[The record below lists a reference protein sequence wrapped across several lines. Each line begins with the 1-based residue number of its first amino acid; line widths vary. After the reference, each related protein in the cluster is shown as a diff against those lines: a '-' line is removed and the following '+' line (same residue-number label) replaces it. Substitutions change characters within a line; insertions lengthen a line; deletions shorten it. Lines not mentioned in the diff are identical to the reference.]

1 MEREISDD
9 IEIANSFMLFQSI
22 RKSPAVDKTAS
33 VFDKLNLNVK
43 KKTHWTWDLWCK
55 YCLIHPWDARLT
67 FFQGMIGKIKTVE
80 QPANTSYKDKE
91 VLEF

>member
-33 VFDKLNLNVK
+33 DFDKLNLNVK
-43 KKTHWTWDLWCK
+43 KKNSLNMGFMMQILLD
-55 YCLIHPWDARLT
+55 
-67 FFQGMIGKIKTVE
+67 
-80 QPANTSYKDKE
+80 TS
-91 VLEF
+91 LGR

>member
-43 KKTHWTWDLWCK
+43 KKKNSLNMGFMMQILLD
-55 YCLIHPWDARLT
+55 
-67 FFQGMIGKIKTVE
+67 
-80 QPANTSYKDKE
+80 TS
-91 VLEF
+91 LGR

>member
-1 MEREISDD
+1 MEMEISDD

-43 KKTHWTWDLWCK
+43 KKKNSLNMGFMMQILLD
-55 YCLIHPWDARLT
+55 
-67 FFQGMIGKIKTVE
+67 
-80 QPANTSYKDKE
+80 TS
-91 VLEF
+91 LGR

>member
-33 VFDKLNLNVK
+33 VFDRLNLNVK
-43 KKTHWTWDLWCK
+43 KKK
-55 YCLIHPWDARLT
+55 KLIEHGIYDAN
-67 FFQGMIGKIKTVE
+67 I
-80 QPANTSYKDKE
+80 A
-91 VLEF
+91 

>member
-43 KKTHWTWDLWCK
+43 KKKNSLNLGFMMQILLD
-55 YCLIHPWDARLT
+55 
-67 FFQGMIGKIKTVE
+67 
-80 QPANTSYKDKE
+80 TS
-91 VLEF
+91 LGR

>member
-1 MEREISDD
+1 MEREISDH

-43 KKTHWTWDLWCK
+43 KKKNSLNMGFMMQILLD
-55 YCLIHPWDARLT
+55 
-67 FFQGMIGKIKTVE
+67 
-80 QPANTSYKDKE
+80 TS
-91 VLEF
+91 LGR

>member
-1 MEREISDD
+1 MEISDD

-43 KKTHWTWDLWCK
+43 KKKNSLNMGFMMQILLD
-55 YCLIHPWDARLT
+55 
-67 FFQGMIGKIKTVE
+67 
-80 QPANTSYKDKE
+80 TS
-91 VLEF
+91 LGR

>member
-33 VFDKLNLNVK
+33 VFDRLNLNVK
-43 KKTHWTWDLWCK
+43 KKKNSLNMGFMMQILLD
-55 YCLIHPWDARLT
+55 
-67 FFQGMIGKIKTVE
+67 
-80 QPANTSYKDKE
+80 TS
-91 VLEF
+91 LGR

>member
-43 KKTHWTWDLWCK
+43 KNKNSLNMGFMMQILLD
-55 YCLIHPWDARLT
+55 
-67 FFQGMIGKIKTVE
+67 
-80 QPANTSYKDKE
+80 TS
-91 VLEF
+91 LGR

>member
-22 RKSPAVDKTAS
+22 QKSPAVDKTAS

-43 KKTHWTWDLWCK
+43 KNKNSLNMGFMMQILLD
-55 YCLIHPWDARLT
+55 
-67 FFQGMIGKIKTVE
+67 
-80 QPANTSYKDKE
+80 TS
-91 VLEF
+91 LGR

>member
-22 RKSPAVDKTAS
+22 RKSPAIDKTAS

-43 KKTHWTWDLWCK
+43 KKKTH
-55 YCLIHPWDARLT
+55 
-67 FFQGMIGKIKTVE
+67 
-80 QPANTSYKDKE
+80 
-91 VLEF
+91 

>member
-43 KKTHWTWDLWCK
+43 KKNSLNMGFMMQILLD
-55 YCLIHPWDARLT
+55 
-67 FFQGMIGKIKTVE
+67 
-80 QPANTSYKDKE
+80 TS
-91 VLEF
+91 LGR

>member
-33 VFDKLNLNVK
+33 VFDKLNVNVK
-43 KKTHWTWDLWCK
+43 KKKNSLNMGFMMQILLD
-55 YCLIHPWDARLT
+55 
-67 FFQGMIGKIKTVE
+67 
-80 QPANTSYKDKE
+80 TS
-91 VLEF
+91 LGR

>member
-22 RKSPAVDKTAS
+22 RKSPAIDKTAS

-43 KKTHWTWDLWCK
+43 KKKNSLNMGFMMQILLD
-55 YCLIHPWDARLT
+55 
-67 FFQGMIGKIKTVE
+67 
-80 QPANTSYKDKE
+80 TS
-91 VLEF
+91 LGR

>member
-22 RKSPAVDKTAS
+22 RKSPAIDKTAS

-43 KKTHWTWDLWCK
+43 KNKNSLNMGFMMQILLD
-55 YCLIHPWDARLT
+55 
-67 FFQGMIGKIKTVE
+67 
-80 QPANTSYKDKE
+80 TS
-91 VLEF
+91 LGR

>member
-43 KKTHWTWDLWCK
+43 KKK
-55 YCLIHPWDARLT
+55 LIEHGIYDAN
-67 FFQGMIGKIKTVE
+67 I
-80 QPANTSYKDKE
+80 A
-91 VLEF
+91 